1 MKFLAISGD
10 KVNNRVVIF
19 DSAFRALNY
28 QSKHKNVK
36 IKRVANWK
44 YRLVRTENGKK
55 SEIYLD
61 SYKKAIKLVK
71 KELGTL
77 NDIETKNCRWL
88 SHDARRISYELT
100 FVETK
105 PFSSDIIKS
114 YSFQIPE
121 KPSKAIK
128 NDGTTPLIGK
138 NKVHKKWSTKKKVAV
153 SIATTFGLTLAVLG
167 TIVGVKTDW
176 QMLADEMKASDYV
189 PSDQI
194 IEITDNLRLTR
205 KGKSIFY
212 ASHPQLQKKGT
223 FNVGCGSDGQ
233 SSKYILGCYYKDG
246 ENDEKEHI
254 AIYDTEV
261 DELREK
267 EVVYNYV
274 ADRNVTTLHEIL
286 HAAYDRLNE
295 DEKADMCSYAR
306 IIVEEVDDL
315 SKSLEIYSDDHFCT
329 EAFARIGS
337 EYIIGLTGFDY
348 DYSGVKREDL
358 SDKAKFA
365 ADMMAAQ
372 YKKYFSYNED
382 IYITYHYNRHM
393 KSTLYAYVDYMYNSL
408 VAQRARVENLLS
420 AFYYYP
426 STYNYNVAYNAV
438 NTFRNNYLY
447 FCSYRDIYLKITY
460 TLDSESPYTLADI

>member
-44 YRLVRTENGKK
+44 YRLVRTESGKK
-55 SEIYLD
+55 SEIFLD

-88 SHDARRISYELT
+88 SHDARRITYELT

-153 SIATTFGLTLAVLG
+153 SLATTFGLTLAVLG

-194 IEITDNLRLTR
+194 IEITDTLRLTR

-212 ASHPQLQKKGT
+212 ATHPQLQNKGS
-223 FNVGCGSDGQ
+223 FNMRCGSDGQ
-233 SSKYILGCYYKDG
+233 GAYTLGCYYKDG

-254 AIYDTEV
+254 SIYNTEV
-261 DELREK
+261 DEIREK
-267 EVVYNYV
+267 EVYYNFV

-286 HAAYDRLNE
+286 HAAYDRLSKE
-295 DEKADMCSYAR
+295 EQVDMCGYAR
-306 IIVEEVDDL
+306 IIVSEIDGL
-315 SKSLEIYSDDHFCT
+315 SKSLEIYSDEHFCT

-337 EYIIGLTGFDY
+337 EYIVGLTGFDY
-348 DYSGVKREDL
+348 EYAEVNRDKL

-372 YKKYFSYNED
+372 YKKYFSYNEEL
-382 IYITYHYNRHM
+382 YVTYQYNQHIE
-393 KSTLYAYVDYMYNSL
+393 SAL
-408 VAQRARVENLLS
+408 VAFVKYMHDDLAIQRTKAMALIS
-420 AFYYYP
+420 AYYSYP
-426 STYNYNVAYNAV
+426 SYYNYILADTAV
-438 NTFRNNYLY
+438 SKYKSNYQYYLGY
-447 FCSYRDIYLKITY
+447 YKIYLKITY